1 VTNASDRDTSQLRK
15 LERRFY
21 LALIFL
27 VLACILALL
36 FSIILDVRAK
46 ESLAGLPITS
56 NWLASILAVP
66 VPILLSIILFN
77 KIQRDYESIERIKAS
92 LEEKR
97 AISDELREVELR
109 GVLPRMAE
117 LRGAL
122 ERSLFGNYVRNAA
135 LRKVLKTLQERIQDS
150 DDPIMLPL
158 EDDMSDALHEINTVA
173 GEKESILETAAR
185 LQEKLQSLLAFD
197 ISDKTREAVD
207 AIAES
212 LGA

>member
-1 VTNASDRDTSQLRK
+1 
-15 LERRFY
+15 
-21 LALIFL
+21 
-27 VLACILALL
+27 
-36 FSIILDVRAK
+36 
-46 ESLAGLPITS
+46 
-56 NWLASILAVP
+56 
-66 VPILLSIILFN
+66 
-77 KIQRDYESIERIKAS
+77 
-92 LEEKR
+92 
-97 AISDELREVELR
+97 
-109 GVLPRMAE
+109 MAE

-212 LGA
+212 LGGLREGLPTPSEQKGNIARLGRLLREQGGAWDGRWVEVDSGGFRVELRDLVDFSDVLSRCTKEVEQVLSAIRKLEDVMRIGRP